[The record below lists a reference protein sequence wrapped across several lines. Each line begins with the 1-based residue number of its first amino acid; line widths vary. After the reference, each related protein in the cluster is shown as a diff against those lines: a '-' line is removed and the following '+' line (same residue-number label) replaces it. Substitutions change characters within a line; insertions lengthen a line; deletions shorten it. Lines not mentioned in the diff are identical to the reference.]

1 MYYFVFTFFYACAY
15 TFYTRDT
22 ADKYTK
28 KIVELLITLAVYRF
42 IL

>member
-1 MYYFVFTFFYACAY
+1 MYYFVFNSLMRARTP
-15 TFYTRDT
+15 FYTRDT

-28 KIVELLITLAVYRF
+28 KIVESLITLAVYRF